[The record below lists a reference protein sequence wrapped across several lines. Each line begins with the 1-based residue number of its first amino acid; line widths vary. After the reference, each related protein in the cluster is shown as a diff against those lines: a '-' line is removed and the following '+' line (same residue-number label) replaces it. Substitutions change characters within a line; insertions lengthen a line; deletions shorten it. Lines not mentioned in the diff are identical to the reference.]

1 VKPSVYSHESAGE
14 RYIEEGCY
22 IRELSNSSE
31 DEALSIAEA
40 RLEPGMTTRWHRL
53 QHTTE
58 RYVILHGQGRVELGK
73 SLVQDVGPGDV
84 VLIPALCDQRI
95 TNTGDDDLLFL
106 AICTPRFQQC
116 NYQDTEDMQQT

>member
-1 VKPSVYSHESAGE
+1 MKPSIFPRASVEE
-14 RYIEEGCY
+14 RFIDEGCY
-22 IRELSNSSE
+22 IRELSNSRE
-31 DEALSIAEA
+31 DTELSIAEA

-53 QHTTE
+53 QRTTE
-58 RYVILHGQGRVELGK
+58 RYVILQGKGRVELGD

-106 AICTPRFQQC
+106 AICTPRFEQG
-116 NYQDTEDMQQT
+116 NYQDTEDV